1 MDGYLMSVPAENGT
15 PPNSIDMQV
24 PSPIPDFLSEDG
36 PLTPMGPHPVVTY
49 RRTHTHPSHGLLPVY
64 RPAKQ

>member
-1 MDGYLMSVPAENGT
+1 MDGYLMSVPAENGK

-36 PLTPMGPHPVVTY
+36 LLTPMGPHQVAVY
-49 RRTHTHPSHGLLPVY
+49 VRTHTHPSHGLLPTYKFVK
-64 RPAKQ
+64 P